1 MDEIV
6 FVVFQ
11 DRATDMVPISAAG
24 HLVAFRTWAEANAAK
39 GVLGVVAPEDERGIG
54 IVCKRHG
61 LRPPKNGTDAEISWG
76 VDAVRNGERV
86 SCWRGWIRPAARVG
100 A

>member
-11 DRATDMVPISAAG
+11 DRATDMVPISADG
-24 HLVAFRTWAEANAAK
+24 HLVTFGTWAEANAAK
-39 GVLGVVAPEDERGIG
+39 GVLGVVAAETSVGLR

-61 LRPPKNGTDAEISWG
+61 LRPPKNGTDAG
-76 VDAVRNGERV
+76 NPMGLGRVRNGGRWP
-86 SCWRGWIRPAARVG
+86 S
-100 A
+100 